1 MIGKTIAVA
10 VAAVVGVAAS
20 QLPEFGQQYRQRLG
34 GAVDELRRVAQ
45 SFDEDAAQNGLDRP
59 AALAEMAR
67 NPNALVQDR
76 AASMAETM
84 DRLGDLE
91 AQQRAFREAGPFG
104 RLYTL
109 STHFDPP
116 LVAAAWAD
124 YEPAVPVTSEG
135 FVTAG
140 GGFLATLLLLL
151 GLGHL
156 VRRRPE
162 RRSARSR

>member
-10 VAAVVGVAAS
+10 VAALVGVAAS

-34 GAVDELRRVAQ
+34 GAVDELRRVAAG
-45 SFDEDAAQNGLDRP
+45 FDEDAAENGLDRP

-76 AASMAETM
+76 AATMNETM
-84 DRLGDLE
+84 QRLDDLE
-91 AQQRAFREAGPFG
+91 AQQQAFRDAGPFG

-109 STHFDPP
+109 TTHFDPP
-116 LVAAAWAD
+116 LVSATWAD
-124 YEPAVPVTSEG
+124 YEPAVPATSEG
-135 FVTAG
+135 LVSAG

-151 GLGHL
+151 GLGRL
-156 VRRRPE
+156 VRRRP
-162 RRSARSR
+162 

>member
-1 MIGKTIAVA
+1 MIGRTIAVA
-10 VAAVVGVAAS
+10 VAAGVGVAAS

-45 SFDEDAAQNGLDRP
+45 SFDDDAAENDLDRS

-76 AASMAETM
+76 AASMSETM
-84 DRLGDLE
+84 ARLNDLE
-91 AQQRAFREAGPFG
+91 AQQQAFRLAGPFG

-116 LVAAAWAD
+116 LVAATWGD
-124 YEPAVPVTSEG
+124 FEPAVPVTSEG
-135 FVTAG
+135 FVAAG

-151 GLGHL
+151 GLGRL
-156 VRRRPE
+156 VRRQPAGRRPT
-162 RRSARSR
+162 